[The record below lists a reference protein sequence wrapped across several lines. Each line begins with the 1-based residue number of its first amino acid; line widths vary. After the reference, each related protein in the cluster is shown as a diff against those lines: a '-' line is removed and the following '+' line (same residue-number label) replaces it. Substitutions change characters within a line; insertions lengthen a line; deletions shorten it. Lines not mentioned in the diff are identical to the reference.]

1 MERERDDRSGYH
13 SCTHTNTNTHP
24 PRPLTPNTRQ
34 DKAVDLAPELVGD
47 TPSEV
52 QKGGSTEDLGASE
65 ANAACLASGQ
75 EERSLEETKGEED
88 GKVDEVVEE
97 VEVIGNNEMGTT
109 EMRNAGKHRTTNNS

>member
-13 SCTHTNTNTHP
+13 SYTHTNTNTHP
-24 PRPLTPNTRQ
+24 TRPLTPNTRQ

-52 QKGGSTEDLGASE
+52 QKGGSTEDLGASV
-65 ANAACLASGQ
+65 ADAACLASGQ
-75 EERSLEETKGEED
+75 GGRSLKEAKGEED

-97 VEVIGNNEMGTT
+97 VEVFGNWNEATP
-109 EMRNAGKHRTTNNS
+109 EMMNAEKQRTANNS